1 MCIPLHVGEYD
12 KSTKEV
18 TVLLRGLAFA
28 NGVALSKDKS
38 IVLVAENSTGKIVR
52 WQAHVT
58 AIKLSE
64 DGQVLEVLEDF
75 ESKTLECIS
84 EVEDKNDWFSQWIN
98 LFLQVFPGQ
107 TTQQFKIN
115 IFNFLEPKVWP
126 YELLVPILSFRD
138 ELSIWQKKT
147 KNANQIKVQL
157 KCKLRAKIEV
167 VYRAVEKLIFDRST
181 GGRRTHWSLIGGDCG
196 RVLVVCGRSHW

>member
-147 KNANQIKVQL
+147 KNANHFVDVGESLVTSPKGGGEDFV
-157 KCKLRAKIEV
+157 EV
-167 VYRAVEKLIFDRST
+167 VGEVIAT
-181 GGRRTHWSLIGGDCG
+181 
-196 RVLVVCGRSHW
+196 

>member
-52 WQAHVT
+52 YWLKGPRAGQYYTSIDLTGYPDNIERNSKGELLFSKLVTFNSWLGKTVLKHPVSIQQQHFILVRWQAHVT

-84 EVEDKNDWFSQWIN
+84 EVEDKNDWFCN
-98 LFLQVFPGQ
+98 GAF
-107 TTQQFKIN
+107 
-115 IFNFLEPKVWP
+115 
-126 YELLVPILSFRD
+126 
-138 ELSIWQKKT
+138 
-147 KNANQIKVQL
+147 
-157 KCKLRAKIEV
+157 C
-167 VYRAVEKLIFDRST
+167 
-181 GGRRTHWSLIGGDCG
+181 WSLWI
-196 RVLVVCGRSHW
+196 VLKYQFHLY